1 MSCPDRSRIVAW
13 LETGEPAPALE
24 RHLARCERCAKVLEH
39 EAAFEEALYEIAES
53 RPARPTRAGWVL
65 AVIAAAASV
74 LLLLGTV
81 TAERSHEPAPGAVHV
96 RALDAGPPDAAL
108 P

>member
-1 MSCPDRSRIVAW
+1 MSCPDRQRIAAW
-13 LETGEPAPALE
+13 LETGAPAPALE
-24 RHLARCERCAKVLEH
+24 EHLASCDACARVLAE
-39 EAAFEEALYEIAES
+39 EAAFEEALYEIAEQ
-53 RPARPTRAGWVL
+53 RRARPTRAGWVL
-65 AVIAAAASV
+65 AAIAAAASV

-81 TAERSHEPAPGAVHV
+81 TAERTRDPAPGAVHV